1 MVLTAAAL
9 VLAGTALALA
19 PLIGTEPG
27 RRAALPVLAAGGA
40 AFGLFTAAV
49 FTLVL
54 AGVRGAAAD
63 SVSGLLPT
71 AQQLGGSI
79 GVTAAGLAYYA
90 PADTANTAFGHAM
103 AYEAAIF
110 LLTALIALPLRQT
123 TSPTRSLPP
132 PSGTRS
138 PRA

>member
-1 MVLTAAAL
+1 
-9 VLAGTALALA
+9 
-19 PLIGTEPG
+19 
-27 RRAALPVLAAGGA
+27 
-40 AFGLFTAAV
+40 
-49 FTLVL
+49 
-54 AGVRGAAAD
+54 
-63 SVSGLLPT
+63 
-71 AQQLGGSI
+71 

-103 AYEAAIF
+103 AYEAAVF